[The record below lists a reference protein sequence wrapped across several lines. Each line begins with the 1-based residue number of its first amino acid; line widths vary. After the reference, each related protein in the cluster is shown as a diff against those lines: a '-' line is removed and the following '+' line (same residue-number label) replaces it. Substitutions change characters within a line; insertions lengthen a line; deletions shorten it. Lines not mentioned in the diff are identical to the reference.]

1 MILDMS
7 CMLTDAVLFEMDETL
22 PPQLSLYLT
31 NTSNENSYFIACF
44 PLKTSE
50 RQKSDRV
57 EQANGSA

>member
-31 NTSNENSYFIACF
+31 NTSNENPYFIACF
-44 PLKTSE
+44 SFENLRKTE
-50 RQKSDRV
+50 IEK
-57 EQANGSA
+57 